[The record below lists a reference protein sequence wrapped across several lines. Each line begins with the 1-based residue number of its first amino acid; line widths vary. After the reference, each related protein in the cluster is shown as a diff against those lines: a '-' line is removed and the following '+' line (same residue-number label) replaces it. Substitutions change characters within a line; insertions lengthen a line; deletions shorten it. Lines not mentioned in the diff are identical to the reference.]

1 MCQRLGSATLTCNLA
16 SVIPLAHGVNNFTPN
31 PTTGS
36 LTSLFQEA
44 KSQHTFMTQFDFCEY
59 VLCKKK
65 NHEWAL
71 SAPLAV
77 TVPAK
82 KVIGSFE
89 PTSDLADQLDSGTN
103 AMVRSSSIYSIYS
116 YIAIYIAGW
125 TNEWSCSPAGL
136 GHQCN
141 VMIRQEL

>member
-36 LTSLFQEA
+36 LTSLFQDA
-44 KSQHTFMTQFDFCEY
+44 KIQHTFMTQFDNY
-59 VLCKKK
+59 VNMCFTKK
-65 NHEWAL
+65 NIHEWAL

-77 TVPAK
+77 TVSAK
-82 KVIGSFE
+82 KVIGSCE
-89 PTSDLADQLDSGTN
+89 PASDLAAQLESGTN

-136 GHQCN
+136 GNQCN
-141 VMIRQEL
+141 VMIR